1 MEGGTGEEVS
11 ADQASVEGKEADTEG
26 EKGGAG
32 SVVGV
37 GVGSEDEEA
46 RLAADLIVRV
56 GKKVSIAD
64 EEDTEEEAGT
74 GEATARGEAG
84 DLVSAWSRLSA
95 VTTLTFDMF

>member
-1 MEGGTGEEVS
+1 MEGETGEEAN
-11 ADQASVEGKEADTEG
+11 ADQASVEEKEADTEG

-37 GVGSEDEEA
+37 GAGSEDEEA
-46 RLAADLIVRV
+46 RLAEDLIVRV

-74 GEATARGEAG
+74 GEVTARGEEG
-84 DLVSAWSRLSA
+84 DLVSA
-95 VTTLTFDMF
+95 